1 MTATRGATAALVIL
15 LASGAV
21 GHAAPSGEAVA
32 DDAAD
37 VASSMWHRVKTM
49 TGGLWTATGSL
60 FATLDPYEYLPE
72 QMPNRDQR
80 FLALMDAAGYRLAA
94 IDTAGG
100 VLGRVRVHFV
110 QEDAAP
116 SPDDVGRVRRGLAE
130 HRTRRAGS
138 VALAEWRALR
148 GVLAVNATSG
158 YRASAVHLDLLPW
171 PKVSFHVVPR
181 DTGEGMSP

>member
-1 MTATRGATAALVIL
+1 MTATRSATAALVIL

-21 GHAAPSGEAVA
+21 SHAAPSGEAVA
-32 DDAAD
+32 NDAAE
-37 VASSMWHRVKTM
+37 VASSMWHRVKTGA
-49 TGGLWTATGSL
+49 GGLWTAAGSL
-60 FATLDPYEYLPE
+60 FATLDPLEYLPE
-72 QMPNRDQR
+72 QMPDRDQR
-80 FLALMDAAGYRLAA
+80 FLALMDAAGYRLSA
-94 IDTAGG
+94 IDTAEG

-110 QEDAAP
+110 QQATP
-116 SPDDVGRVRRGLAE
+116 SPEDVDRVRRGLAE

-158 YRASAVHLDLLPW
+158 YRASAVNLDLLPW

-181 DTGEGMSP
+181 DAGEGSSP

>member
-1 MTATRGATAALVIL
+1 MNAFRSAAAVVVIL
-15 LASGAV
+15 LALAPV

-32 DDAAD
+32 DDAAE
-37 VASSMWHRVKTM
+37 VATTVWDRVKTGA
-49 TGGLWTATGSL
+49 GGLWTAAGSL
-60 FATLDPYEYLPE
+60 FTTLDPLEYLPE
-72 QMPNRDQR
+72 RMPGRDQR

-94 IDTAGG
+94 IDTTEG
-100 VLGRVRVHFV
+100 VLGRVRVHFG

-116 SPDDVGRVRRGLAE
+116 SPDDVDRVRRGLAE

-148 GVLAVNATSG
+148 GALAVNATSG
-158 YRASAVHLDLLPW
+158 YRASAVNLDLLPW

-181 DTGEGMSP
+181 DAGEGLSP